1 VTDPGTARV
10 RLVGKPGCHL
20 CDQARAVVAAVCA
33 ELGVGWDEVS
43 ILDDPGLAD
52 RYWELIPVV
61 LVDGAELGHWQVV
74 PADLRAALH
83 RPRPPS

>member
-1 VTDPGTARV
+1 MSPPEARV

-20 CDQARAVVAAVCA
+20 CDVARDVVVRVCG

-61 LVDGAELGHWQVV
+61 LVDGAELSHWHV
-74 PADLRAALH
+74 ADGDLRAAL
-83 RPRPPS
+83 RPGHPSG